1 MIFACNF
8 YNSFA
13 IDCPNTFKH
22 IYGDSILTVVNQL
35 SKYKP
40 QAPGSDSNEARA
52 DGRVGLILSSSNYSP
67 FFKPFIC
74 PLLYTH
80 RYQTNQKL
88 AYLCSLLGAHF
99 PL

>member
-1 MIFACNF
+1 MQMIFACNF

-22 IYGDSILTVVNQL
+22 IYGDSIFDSSIILVNPL

-52 DGRVGLILSSSNYSP
+52 DGRVGLDSL
-67 FFKPFIC
+67 FF
-74 PLLYTH
+74 
-80 RYQTNQKL
+80 
-88 AYLCSLLGAHF
+88 
-99 PL
+99 